1 MAPKVAPELHPRDG
15 FWGKP
20 TSTINFCEENY
31 VMSYYVAE
39 FCKRNSTRTLSAPYL
54 SYPYLTN
61 TCLQLSAAV
70 SS

>member
-1 MAPKVAPELHPRDG
+1 MAPSVAPELNPRDG

-39 FCKRNSTRTLSAPYL
+39 FCKPYNASMLYSSLSHVA
-54 SYPYLTN
+54 
-61 TCLQLSAAV
+61 
-70 SS
+70 